1 MISTPVPN
9 IRVIAIQNPP
19 ASPVRPASRSPWCAA
34 ADDFVEEIYR
44 QGFVQSLIIHVA
56 LLLVLALVVIQPAT
70 PVARLRLDI
79 GFSGHAQ
86 PSVDLDDVPILLAEV
101 DDADA
106 ADAAAMPD
114 TMPATAAEVVDI
126 ANIESD
132 DFGGDDAMQA
142 LAAVFDATDM
152 MADVPA
158 AVRVARRRP
167 APVRGPGGGM
177 DIGPGG
183 GMDNGM
189 GGVGIGGEIG
199 RRLRSA
205 GARTGDVQVSI
216 AWNNFNDIDLHVM
229 VEAAGPVRGVSQINF
244 FNRRGA
250 CGGWLD
256 VDQNV
261 TPWTPAAVENV
272 FWAHNHAPYGKYTV
286 AVHHFRNWGGAN
298 PTEVEVVMLVDG
310 KQSRFITLVQAGQ
323 PPRVVTSFLR
333 QRGQEAWQQATA
345 AK

>member
-1 MISTPVPN
+1 VISTPAPN

-19 ASPVRPASRSPWCAA
+19 ASPVRPASRSPWFVA
-34 ADDFVEEIYR
+34 ADDFVEKIYR

-79 GFSGHAQ
+79 VFSGHAQ

-106 ADAAAMPD
+106 ADAIAMPD
-114 TMPATAAEVVDI
+114 TLPATAAEVVDI

-132 DFGGDDAMQA
+132 DSGGDDAMQA

-158 AVRVARRRP
+158 TVRVARRGQT
-167 APVRGPGGGM
+167 PVRGPDVGPGGGM
-177 DIGPGG
+177 GG
-183 GMDNGM
+183 GIDNGM
-189 GGVGIGGEIG
+189 GGAGIGGEIG

-286 AVHHFRNWGGAN
+286 AVHHFQNWGGAN
-298 PTEVEVVMLVDG
+298 PTEVEVVVLVDG
-310 KQSRFITLVQAGQ
+310 KQSRFVTLVQAGQ

-345 AK
+345 GK

>member
-286 AVHHFRNWGGAN
+286 AVHHFRNWGGAD
-298 PTEVEVVMLVDG
+298 PTEVEVVVLVDG